1 MKNLNKF
8 YKLLKIELIIA
19 NVFVICIYSAILII
33 STVSGEG
40 FIEAIILI
48 PITALMLTIIE
59 MILLKYYQNIV
70 ISVEFTDDCV
80 AINTNKE
87 KYVLPNKYFT
97 RVKEEPSNGRIYIFY
112 KDGTQEKKFV
122 FIMKYA
128 FKTYHLDMN
137 EMKLHMPYTV
147 LE

>member
-48 PITALMLTIIE
+48 PITALMLTVIE

-70 ISVEFTDDCV
+70 ISVEFIDDCV
-80 AINTNKE
+80 AINTNKG

-97 RVKEEPSNGRIYIFY
+97 RVKEEPSNGRTYIFY

-128 FKTYHLDMN
+128 FKTYHLDMD

-147 LE
+147 FE